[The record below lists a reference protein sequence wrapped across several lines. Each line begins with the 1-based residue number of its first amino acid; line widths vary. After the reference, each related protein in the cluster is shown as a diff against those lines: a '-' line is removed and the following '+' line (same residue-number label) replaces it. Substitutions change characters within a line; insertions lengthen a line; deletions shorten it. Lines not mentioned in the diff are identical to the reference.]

1 MENFYAILRE
11 FTELYKNIGEIK
23 RKEMSSN
30 IDIKRICAW
39 CKQEFIAHKTTTCCS
54 HRCANLLYKQRKRE
68 AAVKANNQVV
78 KKIITEKPIE
88 KIKEKP
94 FLTITETAVYLG
106 VTRPT
111 LYGYL
116 RWGELKASRLGYK
129 FLLRKEDIDTLF
141 NNPGEFRVPTRDK
154 TAITDFYTTAEIKEK
169 FGVKESWIYEIAKE
183 HNIPHTFNRGRTYW
197 SKKHID
203 SYFAKKA
210 PDASIT
216 EWYSV
221 AESQEKFGMTL
232 SAIYTFV
239 YKNVIPK
246 RKEGKMVYYSKKHF
260 DIAEGIST
268 PEEPQYYTIPEA
280 MEKYNLTRDQLYH
293 YVKYHNITRIKVG
306 KYTKIIRSELDKF
319 FEPPKI
325 E

>member
-1 MENFYAILRE
+1 MATSSIRITKICQWCGVE
-11 FTELYKNIGEIK
+11 FEAQKVSTKY
-23 RKEMSSN
+23 
-30 IDIKRICAW
+30 
-39 CKQEFIAHKTTTCCS
+39 CS
-54 HRCANLLYKQRKRE
+54 HRCANLAYKQAVRDKRVKQAE
-68 AAVKANNQVV
+68 AETLSIKL
-78 KKIITEKPIE
+78 EKPIE
-88 KIKEKP
+88 NVKDKEYLSFAQAGK
-94 FLTITETAVYLG
+94 LLGLSRQAVYNMVKSG
-106 VTRPT
+106 N
-111 LYGYL
+111 
-116 RWGELKASRLGYK
+116 LKASKISSRLS
-129 FLLRKEDIDTLF
+129 FIRRADIDAMLENKPYKTLH
-141 NNPGEFRVPTRDK
+141 PKEKIP
-154 TAITDFYTTAEIKEK
+154 ITDFYTIAEIKEK

-183 HNIPHTFNRGRTYW
+183 HNNPRTFNRGRTYW

-221 AESQEKFGMTL
+221 AELQEKFGMTL

-260 DIAEGIST
+260 DIAKGIAT

-306 KYTKIIRSELDKF
+306 KYTKILRSELDKF

>member
-1 MENFYAILRE
+1 MATSSIRITKICQWCGVE
-11 FTELYKNIGEIK
+11 FEAQKVSTKY
-23 RKEMSSN
+23 
-30 IDIKRICAW
+30 
-39 CKQEFIAHKTTTCCS
+39 CS
-54 HRCANLLYKQRKRE
+54 HRCANLAYKQAVRDKRVKQAE
-68 AAVKANNQVV
+68 AETLSIKL
-78 KKIITEKPIE
+78 EKPIE
-88 KIKEKP
+88 NVKDKEYLSFAQAGK
-94 FLTITETAVYLG
+94 LLGLSRQAVYNMVKAG
-106 VTRPT
+106 N
-111 LYGYL
+111 
-116 RWGELKASRLGYK
+116 LKASKISSRLS
-129 FLLRKEDIDTLF
+129 FIRRVDIDAMLENRPYKTLH
-141 NNPGEFRVPTRDK
+141 PKDTIP
-154 TAITDFYTTAEIKEK
+154 ITDFYTTAEIKEK

-183 HNIPHTFNRGRTYW
+183 HNIPRTFNRGRTYW

-221 AESQEKFGMTL
+221 AELQEKLGMTL

-260 DIAEGIST
+260 DIAKGIAT

-280 MEKYNLTRDQLYH
+280 MEKFNLTRDQLYH

-306 KYTKIIRSELDKF
+306 KYTKISKPELDEF
-319 FEPPKI
+319 LAPPQIKK
-325 E
+325 

>member
-1 MENFYAILRE
+1 MATSSIRITKICQWCGVE
-11 FTELYKNIGEIK
+11 FVAQKVSTKY
-23 RKEMSSN
+23 
-30 IDIKRICAW
+30 
-39 CKQEFIAHKTTTCCS
+39 CS
-54 HRCANLLYKQRKRE
+54 HRCANLAYKQAVRDKRVKQAE
-68 AAVKANNQVV
+68 AETLSIKL
-78 KKIITEKPIE
+78 EKPIE
-88 KIKEKP
+88 NVKDKEYLSFAQAGK
-94 FLTITETAVYLG
+94 LLGLSRQAVYNMVKAG
-106 VTRPT
+106 N
-111 LYGYL
+111 
-116 RWGELKASRLGYK
+116 LKASKISSRLS
-129 FLLRKEDIDTLF
+129 FIRRVDIDAMLENRPYKTLH
-141 NNPGEFRVPTRDK
+141 PKDTVP
-154 TAITDFYTTAEIKEK
+154 ITDFYTTAEIKEK
-169 FGVKESWIYEIAKE
+169 YGVKESWIYEIAKE
-183 HNIPHTFNRGRTYW
+183 HNIPRTFNRGRTYW

-221 AESQEKFGMTL
+221 AELQEKFGMTL

-260 DIAEGIST
+260 DIAKGIAT

-306 KYTKIIRSELDKF
+306 KYTKILRSELDKF

>member
-1 MENFYAILRE
+1 MATSSIRITKICQWCGVE
-11 FTELYKNIGEIK
+11 FVAQKVSTKY
-23 RKEMSSN
+23 
-30 IDIKRICAW
+30 
-39 CKQEFIAHKTTTCCS
+39 CS
-54 HRCANLLYKQRKRE
+54 HRCANLAYKQAVREKRVKQAE
-68 AAVKANNQVV
+68 AETLSIKL
-78 KKIITEKPIE
+78 EKPIE
-88 KIKEKP
+88 NVKDKEYLSFAQAGK
-94 FLTITETAVYLG
+94 LLGLSRQAVYNMVKAG
-106 VTRPT
+106 N
-111 LYGYL
+111 
-116 RWGELKASRLGYK
+116 LKASKISSRLS
-129 FLLRKEDIDTLF
+129 FIRRVDIDAMLENRPYKTLH
-141 NNPGEFRVPTRDK
+141 PKDTVP
-154 TAITDFYTTAEIKEK
+154 ITDFYTIAEIKEK

-183 HNIPHTFNRGRTYW
+183 HNIPRTFNRGRTYW

-221 AESQEKFGMTL
+221 AELQEKFGMTL

-260 DIAEGIST
+260 DIAKGIAT

-306 KYTKIIRSELDKF
+306 KYTKILRSELDKF

>member
-1 MENFYAILRE
+1 MATSSIRITKICQWCGVE
-11 FTELYKNIGEIK
+11 FVAQKVSTKY
-23 RKEMSSN
+23 
-30 IDIKRICAW
+30 
-39 CKQEFIAHKTTTCCS
+39 CS
-54 HRCANLLYKQRKRE
+54 HRCANLAYKQAVRDKRVKQAE
-68 AAVKANNQVV
+68 AETLSIKL
-78 KKIITEKPIE
+78 EKPIE
-88 KIKEKP
+88 NVKDKEYLSFAQAGK
-94 FLTITETAVYLG
+94 LLGLSRQAVYNMVKAG
-106 VTRPT
+106 N
-111 LYGYL
+111 
-116 RWGELKASRLGYK
+116 LKASKISSRLS
-129 FLLRKEDIDTLF
+129 FIRRVDIDAMLENRPYKTLH
-141 NNPGEFRVPTRDK
+141 PKDTVP
-154 TAITDFYTTAEIKEK
+154 ITDFYTTAEIKEK
-169 FGVKESWIYEIAKE
+169 YGVKESWIYEIAKE
-183 HNIPHTFNRGRTYW
+183 HNIPRTFNRGRTYW

-221 AESQEKFGMTL
+221 AELQEKFGMTL

-260 DIAEGIST
+260 DIAKGIAT

-280 MEKYNLTRDQLYH
+280 MEKYSLTRDQLYH
-293 YVKYHNITRIKVG
+293 YVKYHNITRIKVS
-306 KYTKIIRSELDKF
+306 KYTKILRSELDKF

>member
-1 MENFYAILRE
+1 MLASLCQSRLQ
-11 FTELYKNIGEIK
+11 TSSTRQKSKASGGRKLSIK
-23 RKEMSSN
+23 
-30 IDIKRICAW
+30 
-39 CKQEFIAHKTTTCCS
+39 
-54 HRCANLLYKQRKRE
+54 L
-68 AAVKANNQVV
+68 
-78 KKIITEKPIE
+78 EKPIE
-88 KIKEKP
+88 NVKDKEYLSFAQAGK
-94 FLTITETAVYLG
+94 LLGLSRQAVYNMVKAG
-106 VTRPT
+106 N
-111 LYGYL
+111 
-116 RWGELKASRLGYK
+116 LKASKISSRLS
-129 FLLRKEDIDTLF
+129 FIRRVDIDAMLENRPYKTLH
-141 NNPGEFRVPTRDK
+141 PKDTVP
-154 TAITDFYTTAEIKEK
+154 ITDFYTTAEIKEK

-183 HNIPHTFNRGRTYW
+183 HNIPRTFNRGRTYW

-221 AESQEKFGMTL
+221 AELQEKFGMTL

-260 DIAEGIST
+260 DIAKGIAT

-306 KYTKIIRSELDKF
+306 KYTKILRSELDKF

>member
-1 MENFYAILRE
+1 MATSSIRITKICQWCGVE
-11 FTELYKNIGEIK
+11 FEAQKVSTKY
-23 RKEMSSN
+23 
-30 IDIKRICAW
+30 
-39 CKQEFIAHKTTTCCS
+39 CS
-54 HRCANLLYKQRKRE
+54 HRCANLAYKQAVRDKRVKQAE
-68 AAVKANNQVV
+68 AETLSIKL
-78 KKIITEKPIE
+78 EKPIE
-88 KIKEKP
+88 NVKDKEYLSFAQAGK
-94 FLTITETAVYLG
+94 LLGLSRQAVYNMVKAG
-106 VTRPT
+106 N
-111 LYGYL
+111 
-116 RWGELKASRLGYK
+116 LKASKISSRLS
-129 FLLRKEDIDTLF
+129 FIRRADIDAMLENRPYKTLH
-141 NNPGEFRVPTRDK
+141 PKDTVP
-154 TAITDFYTTAEIKEK
+154 ITDFYTIAEIKEK

-183 HNIPHTFNRGRTYW
+183 HNIPRTFNRGRTYW

-210 PDASIT
+210 PDANIT

-221 AESQEKFGMTL
+221 AELQEKFGMTL

-260 DIAEGIST
+260 DIAKGIAT

-306 KYTKIIRSELDKF
+306 KYTKILRSELDKF

>member
-1 MENFYAILRE
+1 MA
-11 FTELYKNIGEIK
+11 
-23 RKEMSSN
+23 SN
-30 IDIKRICAW
+30 IDIQKKCEW
-39 CKQEFIAHKTTTCCS
+39 CGKLFIAHKTSTRCCS
-54 HRCANLLYKQRKRE
+54 HRCANLAYKERTRQKRVSEFQTMVNQQIEKEDCIDKDFFTPSEAAKYIGISRATFYRYLETNLIKSVQLKRKTIIRKRDIE
-68 AAVKANNQVV
+68 ALFDNASPY
-78 KKIITEKPIE
+78 KKHLPRSKQ
-88 KIKEKP
+88 
-94 FLTITETAVYLG
+94 
-106 VTRPT
+106 
-111 LYGYL
+111 
-116 RWGELKASRLGYK
+116 S
-129 FLLRKEDIDTLF
+129 
-141 NNPGEFRVPTRDK
+141 
-154 TAITDFYTTAEIKEK
+154 ITDFYTTAEIKEK

-183 HNIPHTFNRGRTYW
+183 HNIPRTFSRGRTYW

-210 PDASIT
+210 PDTSIT

-221 AESQEKFGMTL
+221 AELQEKFGMTL

-260 DIAEGIST
+260 DIAKGIAT

-306 KYTKIIRSELDKF
+306 KYTKILRSELDKF

>member
-1 MENFYAILRE
+1 MA
-11 FTELYKNIGEIK
+11 
-23 RKEMSSN
+23 SN
-30 IDIKRICAW
+30 IDIQKKCEW
-39 CKQEFIAHKTTTCCS
+39 CGKLFIAHKTTTRCCS
-54 HRCANLLYKQRKRE
+54 HRCANLAYKERTRQKRVSEFQTMVNQQIEKEDCIDKDFFTPSEAAKYIGISRATFYRYLETNLIKSVQLKRKTIIRKRDIE
-68 AAVKANNQVV
+68 ALFDNASPY
-78 KKIITEKPIE
+78 KKHLPRSKQ
-88 KIKEKP
+88 
-94 FLTITETAVYLG
+94 
-106 VTRPT
+106 
-111 LYGYL
+111 
-116 RWGELKASRLGYK
+116 S
-129 FLLRKEDIDTLF
+129 
-141 NNPGEFRVPTRDK
+141 
-154 TAITDFYTTAEIKEK
+154 ITDFYTTAEIKEK

-183 HNIPHTFNRGRTYW
+183 HNIPRTFNRGRTYW

-216 EWYSV
+216 EWCSV
-221 AESQEKFGMTL
+221 AELQEKFGMSL

-260 DIAEGIST
+260 DIAKGIAT

-306 KYTKIIRSELDKF
+306 KYTKILRSELDKF

-325 E
+325 G

>member
-1 MENFYAILRE
+1 MA
-11 FTELYKNIGEIK
+11 
-23 RKEMSSN
+23 SN
-30 IDIKRICAW
+30 IDIQKKCEW
-39 CKQEFIAHKTTTCCS
+39 CGKLFIAHKTSTRCCS
-54 HRCANLLYKQRKRE
+54 HRCANLAYKERTRQKRVSEFQTMVNQQIEKEDCIDKDFFTPSEAAKYIGISRATFYRYLKTNLIKSVQLKRKTIIRKRDIE
-68 AAVKANNQVV
+68 ALFDNASPY
-78 KKIITEKPIE
+78 KKHLPRSKQ
-88 KIKEKP
+88 
-94 FLTITETAVYLG
+94 
-106 VTRPT
+106 
-111 LYGYL
+111 
-116 RWGELKASRLGYK
+116 S
-129 FLLRKEDIDTLF
+129 
-141 NNPGEFRVPTRDK
+141 
-154 TAITDFYTTAEIKEK
+154 ITDFYTIAEIKEK

-183 HNIPHTFNRGRTYW
+183 HNIPRTFNRGRTYW

-221 AESQEKFGMTL
+221 AELQEKFGMTL

-260 DIAEGIST
+260 DIAKGIAT

-306 KYTKIIRSELDKF
+306 KYTKILRSELDKF

>member
-1 MENFYAILRE
+1 MATSGIRITKICQWCGVE
-11 FTELYKNIGEIK
+11 FVAQKVSTKY
-23 RKEMSSN
+23 
-30 IDIKRICAW
+30 
-39 CKQEFIAHKTTTCCS
+39 CS
-54 HRCANLLYKQRKRE
+54 HRCANLAYKQAVRDKRVKQAE
-68 AAVKANNQVV
+68 AETLSIKL
-78 KKIITEKPIE
+78 EKPIE
-88 KIKEKP
+88 NVKDKEYLSFAQAGK
-94 FLTITETAVYLG
+94 LLGLSRQAVYNMVKAG
-106 VTRPT
+106 N
-111 LYGYL
+111 
-116 RWGELKASRLGYK
+116 LKASKISSRLS
-129 FLLRKEDIDTLF
+129 FIRRVDIDAMLENRPYKTLH
-141 NNPGEFRVPTRDK
+141 PKDTVP
-154 TAITDFYTTAEIKEK
+154 ITDFYTIAEIKEK
-169 FGVKESWIYEIAKE
+169 YGVKESWIYEIAKE
-183 HNIPHTFNRGRTYW
+183 HNIPRTFNRGRTYW

-221 AESQEKFGMTL
+221 AELQEKFGMTL

-260 DIAEGIST
+260 DIAKGIAT

-306 KYTKIIRSELDKF
+306 KYTKILRSELDKF

>member
-1 MENFYAILRE
+1 MA
-11 FTELYKNIGEIK
+11 
-23 RKEMSSN
+23 SN
-30 IDIKRICAW
+30 IDIQKKCEW
-39 CKQEFIAHKTTTCCS
+39 CGKLFIAHKTSTRCCS
-54 HRCANLLYKQRKRE
+54 HRCANLAYKEKTRQKRVSEFQTMVNQQIEKEDCIDKDFFTPSE
-68 AAVKANNQVV
+68 AAKYIGISRATFYRYLETNLIKSVQLKRKTIIRRRDIEALFDNASPY
-78 KKIITEKPIE
+78 KKHLPRSKQ
-88 KIKEKP
+88 
-94 FLTITETAVYLG
+94 
-106 VTRPT
+106 
-111 LYGYL
+111 
-116 RWGELKASRLGYK
+116 S
-129 FLLRKEDIDTLF
+129 
-141 NNPGEFRVPTRDK
+141 
-154 TAITDFYTTAEIKEK
+154 ITDFYTTNEIKEK
-169 FGVKESWIYEIAKE
+169 YNIQESWLYKIAKE
-183 HNIPHTFNRGRTYW
+183 HNIPRTFNRGRTYW

-221 AESQEKFGMTL
+221 AELQEKFGMTL

-260 DIAEGIST
+260 DIAKGLAT

-306 KYTKIIRSELDKF
+306 KYTKILRSELDKF

>member
-1 MENFYAILRE
+1 MATNCIRITKICQWCGVE
-11 FTELYKNIGEIK
+11 FVAQKVSTKY
-23 RKEMSSN
+23 
-30 IDIKRICAW
+30 
-39 CKQEFIAHKTTTCCS
+39 CS
-54 HRCANLLYKQRKRE
+54 HRCANLAYKQAVRDKRVKQAE
-68 AAVKANNQVV
+68 AETLSIKL
-78 KKIITEKPIE
+78 EKPIE
-88 KIKEKP
+88 NVKDKEYLSFAQAGK
-94 FLTITETAVYLG
+94 LLGLSRQAVYNMVKAG
-106 VTRPT
+106 N
-111 LYGYL
+111 
-116 RWGELKASRLGYK
+116 LKASKISSRLS
-129 FLLRKEDIDTLF
+129 FIRRVDIDAMLENRPYKTLH
-141 NNPGEFRVPTRDK
+141 PKDTVP
-154 TAITDFYTTAEIKEK
+154 ITDFYTTAEIKEK

-183 HNIPHTFNRGRTYW
+183 HNIPRTFNRGRTYW

-221 AESQEKFGMTL
+221 AELQEKFSMTL

-260 DIAEGIST
+260 DIAKGIAT

-306 KYTKIIRSELDKF
+306 KYTKILRSELDKF

>member
-1 MENFYAILRE
+1 MATSSIRITKICQWCGVE
-11 FTELYKNIGEIK
+11 FVAQKVSTKY
-23 RKEMSSN
+23 
-30 IDIKRICAW
+30 
-39 CKQEFIAHKTTTCCS
+39 CS
-54 HRCANLLYKQRKRE
+54 HRCANLAYKQAVRDKRVKQAE
-68 AAVKANNQVV
+68 AETLSIKL
-78 KKIITEKPIE
+78 EKPIE
-88 KIKEKP
+88 NVKDKEYLSFAQVGK
-94 FLTITETAVYLG
+94 LLGLSRQAVYNMVKAG
-106 VTRPT
+106 N
-111 LYGYL
+111 
-116 RWGELKASRLGYK
+116 LKASKISSRLS
-129 FLLRKEDIDTLF
+129 FIRRVDIDAMLENRPYKTLH
-141 NNPGEFRVPTRDK
+141 PKDTVP
-154 TAITDFYTTAEIKEK
+154 ITDFYTTAEIKEK

-183 HNIPHTFNRGRTYW
+183 YNIPRTFNRGRTYW

-221 AESQEKFGMTL
+221 AELQEKFGMTL

-260 DIAEGIST
+260 DIAKGIAT

-306 KYTKIIRSELDKF
+306 KYTKILRSELDKF

>member
-1 MENFYAILRE
+1 MA
-11 FTELYKNIGEIK
+11 
-23 RKEMSSN
+23 SN
-30 IDIKRICAW
+30 IDIQKKCEW
-39 CKQEFIAHKTTTCCS
+39 CGKLFIAHKTSTRCCS
-54 HRCANLLYKQRKRE
+54 HRCANLAYKERTRQKRVSEFQTMVNQQIEKEDCIDKDFFTPSEAAKYIGISRATFYRYLETNLIKSVQLKRKTIIRKRDIE
-68 AAVKANNQVV
+68 ALFDNASPY
-78 KKIITEKPIE
+78 KKHLPRSKQ
-88 KIKEKP
+88 
-94 FLTITETAVYLG
+94 
-106 VTRPT
+106 
-111 LYGYL
+111 
-116 RWGELKASRLGYK
+116 S
-129 FLLRKEDIDTLF
+129 
-141 NNPGEFRVPTRDK
+141 
-154 TAITDFYTTAEIKEK
+154 ITDFYTTAEIKEK

-183 HNIPHTFNRGRTYW
+183 HNIPRTFNRGRTYW

-210 PDASIT
+210 PDTSIT

-221 AESQEKFGMTL
+221 AELQEKFGMTL

-260 DIAEGIST
+260 DIAKGIATS
-268 PEEPQYYTIPEA
+268 EEPQYYTIPEA

-306 KYTKIIRSELDKF
+306 KYTKILRSELDKF

>member
-1 MENFYAILRE
+1 MATSSIRITKICQWCGVE
-11 FTELYKNIGEIK
+11 FEAQKVSTKY
-23 RKEMSSN
+23 
-30 IDIKRICAW
+30 
-39 CKQEFIAHKTTTCCS
+39 CS
-54 HRCANLLYKQRKRE
+54 HRCANLAYKQAVRDKRVKQAE
-68 AAVKANNQVV
+68 AETLSIKL
-78 KKIITEKPIE
+78 EKPIE
-88 KIKEKP
+88 NVRDKEYLSFAQAGK
-94 FLTITETAVYLG
+94 LLGLSRQAVYNMVKAG
-106 VTRPT
+106 N
-111 LYGYL
+111 
-116 RWGELKASRLGYK
+116 LKASKISSRLS
-129 FLLRKEDIDTLF
+129 FIRRVDIDAMLENRPYKTLH
-141 NNPGEFRVPTRDK
+141 PKDTVP
-154 TAITDFYTTAEIKEK
+154 ITDFYTIAEIKEK

-183 HNIPHTFNRGRTYW
+183 HNIPRTFNRGRTYW

-221 AESQEKFGMTL
+221 AELQEKFGMTL

-260 DIAEGIST
+260 DIAKGIAT

-306 KYTKIIRSELDKF
+306 KYTKILRSELDKF

>member
-1 MENFYAILRE
+1 MA
-11 FTELYKNIGEIK
+11 
-23 RKEMSSN
+23 SN
-30 IDIKRICAW
+30 IDIQKKCEW
-39 CKQEFIAHKTTTCCS
+39 CGKLFIAHKTSTRCCS
-54 HRCANLLYKQRKRE
+54 HRCANLAYKERTRQKRVSEFQTMVNQQIEKEDCIDKDFFTPSEAAKYIGISRATFYRYLETNLIKSVQLKRKTIIRKRDIE
-68 AAVKANNQVV
+68 ALFDNASPY
-78 KKIITEKPIE
+78 KKHLPRSKQ
-88 KIKEKP
+88 
-94 FLTITETAVYLG
+94 
-106 VTRPT
+106 
-111 LYGYL
+111 
-116 RWGELKASRLGYK
+116 S
-129 FLLRKEDIDTLF
+129 
-141 NNPGEFRVPTRDK
+141 
-154 TAITDFYTTAEIKEK
+154 ITDFYTTAEIKEK

-183 HNIPHTFNRGRTYW
+183 HNIPRTFNRGRTYW

-221 AESQEKFGMTL
+221 AELQEEFGMTL

-260 DIAEGIST
+260 DIAKGIAT

-306 KYTKIIRSELDKF
+306 KYTKILRSELDKF

>member
-1 MENFYAILRE
+1 MATSSIRITKICQWCGVE
-11 FTELYKNIGEIK
+11 FEAQKVSTKY
-23 RKEMSSN
+23 
-30 IDIKRICAW
+30 
-39 CKQEFIAHKTTTCCS
+39 CS
-54 HRCANLLYKQRKRE
+54 HRCANLAYKQAVRDKRVKQAE
-68 AAVKANNQVV
+68 AETLSIKL
-78 KKIITEKPIE
+78 EKPIE
-88 KIKEKP
+88 NVKDKEYLSFAQAGK
-94 FLTITETAVYLG
+94 LLGLSRQAVYNMVKAG
-106 VTRPT
+106 N
-111 LYGYL
+111 
-116 RWGELKASRLGYK
+116 LKASKISSRLS
-129 FLLRKEDIDTLF
+129 FIRRVDIDAMLENRPYMTLH
-141 NNPGEFRVPTRDK
+141 PKDTVP
-154 TAITDFYTTAEIKEK
+154 ITDFYTIAEIKEK

-183 HNIPHTFNRGRTYW
+183 HNIPRTFNRGRTYW

-221 AESQEKFGMTL
+221 AELQEKFGMTL

-260 DIAEGIST
+260 DIAKGIAT

-306 KYTKIIRSELDKF
+306 KYTKILRSELDKF

>member
-1 MENFYAILRE
+1 MATSSIRITKICQWCGVE
-11 FTELYKNIGEIK
+11 FEAQKVSTKY
-23 RKEMSSN
+23 
-30 IDIKRICAW
+30 
-39 CKQEFIAHKTTTCCS
+39 CS
-54 HRCANLLYKQRKRE
+54 HRCANLAYKQAVRDKRVKQAE
-68 AAVKANNQVV
+68 AETLSVKL
-78 KKIITEKPIE
+78 EKPIE
-88 KIKEKP
+88 NVKDKEYLSFSQAGK
-94 FLTITETAVYLG
+94 LLGVSRQAVYNMVKAG
-106 VTRPT
+106 N
-111 LYGYL
+111 
-116 RWGELKASRLGYK
+116 LKASKISSRLSFIKRTDIEAMLESKPYK
-129 FLLRKEDIDTLF
+129 TLHPKDTI
-141 NNPGEFRVPTRDK
+141 P
-154 TAITDFYTTAEIKEK
+154 ITDFYTTAEIKEK
-169 FGVKESWIYEIAKE
+169 YNIQESWLFKIAKE
-183 HNIPHTFNRGRTYW
+183 HNIPRTFNRGKTYW

-216 EWYSV
+216 DWYSV
-221 AESQEKFGMTL
+221 AELQEKFGMTL

-260 DIAEGIST
+260 DIAKGLAT

-293 YVKYHNITRIKVG
+293 YVKYHNIARIKVG
-306 KYTKIIRSELDKF
+306 KYTKILRSELDKF

>member
-1 MENFYAILRE
+1 MATSSIRITKICQWCGVE
-11 FTELYKNIGEIK
+11 FEAQKVSTKY
-23 RKEMSSN
+23 
-30 IDIKRICAW
+30 
-39 CKQEFIAHKTTTCCS
+39 CS
-54 HRCANLLYKQRKRE
+54 HRCANLAYKQAVRDKRVKQAE
-68 AAVKANNQVV
+68 AETLSIKL
-78 KKIITEKPIE
+78 EKPIE
-88 KIKEKP
+88 NVRDKEYLSFAQAGK
-94 FLTITETAVYLG
+94 LLGLSRQAVYNMVKAG
-106 VTRPT
+106 N
-111 LYGYL
+111 
-116 RWGELKASRLGYK
+116 LKASKISSRLS
-129 FLLRKEDIDTLF
+129 FIRRVDIDAMLENRPYKTLH
-141 NNPGEFRVPTRDK
+141 PKDTVP
-154 TAITDFYTTAEIKEK
+154 ITDFYTTAEIKEK

-183 HNIPHTFNRGRTYW
+183 HNIPRTFNRGRTFW

-210 PDASIT
+210 PDAGIT

-221 AESQEKFGMTL
+221 AELQEKFGMTL

-260 DIAEGIST
+260 DIAKGIAT

-280 MEKYNLTRDQLYH
+280 MDKYNLTRDQLYH

-306 KYTKIIRSELDKF
+306 KYTKILRSELDKF